1 MTLLTRLLATL
12 AALPALA
19 LALASCSAVG
29 VLNGITPSSSFDRDK
44 NVAYGDLDRQRMD
57 IYRAATPRDGAP
69 VMVFVHGGSWSEG
82 SKDIYKFLAE
92 GFTKEGYHV
101 VVPNYR
107 LYPEA
112 RYPDMVVDTGLA
124 VQAAADLFSGR
135 PVVLVGHSAGGYN
148 ALMAAMAPD
157 VSGLDTCSTVAGV
170 IALAAPTGAYPL
182 TDAPF
187 TTIFPDRFQGSDAP
201 LNRVSGPLPPTML
214 VNGLDDTTV
223 GPKNTRELA
232 AKMEAAGLRVESK
245 LYEGMNHTDA
255 VRVLSRHFDGGS
267 PLKSDMLGF
276 MASLPTGPDYCAR

>member
-1 MTLLTRLLATL
+1 MTLRKRL

-19 LALASCSAVG
+19 MALASCSAVG

-57 IYRAATPRDGAP
+57 IYRAASPKVGAP

-92 GFTKEGYHV
+92 GFTKEGYDV

-107 LYPEA
+107 LYPDA

-124 VQAAADLFSGR
+124 ASAASERFDR
-135 PVVLVGHSAGGYN
+135 PVILVGHSAGGYN
-148 ALMAAMAPD
+148 ALMAAMARD
-157 VSGLDTCSTVAGV
+157 VSGLDTCNTVAGV
-170 IALAAPTGAYPL
+170 VALAAPTGAYPM
-182 TDAPF
+182 TNRPF
-187 TTIFPDRFQGSDAP
+187 TTIFPDRLQGSDAP
-201 LNRVSGPLPPTML
+201 LNRVSGPLPPVML

-223 GPKNTRELA
+223 GPKNTEALA
-232 AKMEAAGLRVESK
+232 AKLKAAGLRVDK
-245 LYEGMNHTDA
+245 RLYEGMNHTDA

-267 PLKSDMLGF
+267 PLKADMLAF
-276 MASLPTGPDYCAR
+276 MDALPTGPDYCAP